1 VSLAAPRIRQ
11 RTRVAHAGSA
21 TITVDGSLDNDG
33 SKFIAQTNKDAP
45 NWKVVTF
52 DLADEKIE
60 FKELIPHDPDAVLG
74 SVSVI
79 RDDLLIV
86 TYSRDVS
93 IGADRL

>member
-1 VSLAAPRIRQ
+1 MREEELLTWRCS
-11 RTRVAHAGSA
+11 GSG
-21 TITVDGSLDNDG
+21 DSLDNDG

-52 DLADEKIE
+52 DLADEKVE

-93 IGADRL
+93 REACPF